1 MFTNTHLR
9 LMLWKNACQFGGA
22 RNAYGLGNYPLAS
35 SRYPYIG
42 PRKPRYR
49 GASGPGRSTTKTP
62 VFCAVERQGELR
74 RRIVADVTAATL
86 QAAICEEVDSRARIM
101 TDEYSAY
108 RGLKKRGKAVM
119 ILYAIAPTNTLA
131 AMFM

>member
-74 RRIVADVTAATL
+74 RRIVNILVGTEPEALEAVELLTAKIDTVSL
-86 QAAICEEVDSRARIM
+86 NQLRRRRI
-101 TDEYSAY
+101 ELNS
-108 RGLKKRGKAVM
+108 GS
-119 ILYAIAPTNTLA
+119 
-131 AMFM
+131 

>member
-1 MFTNTHLR
+1 
-9 LMLWKNACQFGGA
+9 
-22 RNAYGLGNYPLAS
+22 
-35 SRYPYIG
+35 
-42 PRKPRYR
+42 
-49 GASGPGRSTTKTP
+49 
-62 VFCAVERQGELR
+62 
-74 RRIVADVTAATL
+74 
-86 QAAICEEVDSRARIM
+86 M